1 MQELRSGFEKVFGTK
16 FLNYFEK
23 QDKKHRYLQK
33 GNYQE
38 VILSF
43 MSDENRRRENY
54 YRGIHVHFTRFLLVS
69 IEKFKNNDRT
79 IDFTKLDHKG
89 KLIWQLEHIIPQ
101 SAFELGDSDKN
112 KLGNLTLLH
121 RDTNVEISD
130 KDFEGKK
137 NVLKDKKESKFFI
150 NEVFKRRKF
159 YKADIEQRRNDLL
172 TELDNI
178 LKNHFDEYCEK
189 VLKIKNESKALKQS
203 ERSDYEKSE

>member
-1 MQELRSGFEKVFGTK
+1 MDKLLDSLQNVFGNR
-16 FLNYFEK
+16 LLEYFME
-23 QDKKHRYLQK
+23 QDKKHKYLQLDD
-33 GNYQE
+33 YQK
-38 VILSF
+38 VIQKF
-43 MSDENRRRENY
+43 IEDEQFFRTNY
-54 YRGIHVHFTRFLLVS
+54 YSGNHVHFTRFLLVS

-79 IDFTKLDHKG
+79 IDFTELDHKG

-101 SAFELGDSDKN
+101 SNFEKGDSDKN

-137 NVLKDKKESKFFI
+137 NVLKDKNESKFFI
-150 NEVFKRRKF
+150 NEVFKRVKF
-159 YKADIEQRRNDLL
+159 YKADIEQRTNDLL

-189 VLKIKNESKALKQS
+189 VLKIKKMEKNNE
-203 ERSDYEKSE
+203 